1 MAQVRT
7 RHMRGIARR
16 MGIRGHGKAITALVA
31 VVCALGGVGVARTVS
46 GGGMQLER
54 GTLAQEALLDA
65 ENEGAPAAGEASS
78 GEEGE
83 PEVPS
88 EVVVHVDGAVG
99 APGVYRLE
107 GDSPRVGDAVDR
119 AGGLAD
125 DADTTNVNLA
135 APLADGQKVYVP
147 HAGEQASEQGGGVA
161 SAATAGS
168 DVSGLI
174 NINTATESELTALPG
189 VGEATARAIVEE
201 RERGGPFS
209 SPEDIMRVSGIG
221 EKKYERMQ
229 GLIGV

>member
-1 MAQVRT
+1 M
-7 RHMRGIARR
+7 
-16 MGIRGHGKAITALVA
+16 
-31 VVCALGGVGVARTVS
+31 
-46 GGGMQLER
+46 
-54 GTLAQEALLDA
+54 
-65 ENEGAPAAGEASS
+65 
-78 GEEGE
+78 
-83 PEVPS
+83 
-88 EVVVHVDGAVG
+88 G

-147 HAGEQASEQGGGVA
+147 HEGEQASEQGGGVA
-161 SAATAGS
+161 AAVTVGS
-168 DVSGLI
+168 DSSDLI

-221 EKKYERMQ
+221 EKKYERMK